1 MFASCGR
8 QKRIGLDLPDMKKPT
23 EFSLKVI
30 EVIRRIPRGK
40 VASYQQ
46 VAGLAGR
53 IHASRA
59 VVWILSSMSKKHKL
73 PWHRVISKRGKV
85 AFKPESQNFKMQTL
99 LLKREGVKVD
109 PKNGA
114 VDMSRFQ
121 YKKMPRPRRKKNQPY
136 MFS

>member
-1 MFASCGR
+1 MN
-8 QKRIGLDLPDMKKPT
+8 KPT

-73 PWHRVISKRGKV
+73 PWHRVISKQGKI
-85 AFKPESQNFKMQTL
+85 AFKPETQNFKMQKT
-99 LLKREGVKVD
+99 LLKREGVEVN
-109 PKNGA
+109 PKNGSI
-114 VDMSRFQ
+114 DMGRFQ
-121 YKKMPRPRRKKNQPY
+121 YKKMSKIRRKKNQPH